1 MKIISWNVNGL
12 RSILGKG
19 LLDFWTAEKPDVLC
33 LQETKAKPEQV
44 ADVNWPRGFEPH
56 WNSAEKPG
64 YSGTATFSKK
74 KPKNSECGIG
84 ADEHD
89 REGRVVTLEYEEFYL
104 VNVYTPNSQRELTRL
119 DYRTKKWEPAFR
131 KYLKKL
137 EKKKPV
143 VFCGDLNV
151 AHTEDDLANPKTN
164 RKNAGFTDEE
174 RAEFQAL
181 IDAGFVVAADDE
193 SIRSAEMSI
202 APGVT
207 VVIDGAAREVTDA
220 WTACDGVTS
229 IGFDRLT
236 PPYAWT
242 MIECLAAFT
251 YPTDG
256 LVVIG
261 LASV

>member
-19 LLDFWTAEKPDVLC
+19 LLEFWNTEKPDVLC
-33 LQETKAKPEQV
+33 LQETKAKPEQLAGV
-44 ADVNWPRGFEPH
+44 SWPRGFEAH
-56 WNSAEKPG
+56 WNSADKPG
-64 YSGTATFSKK
+64 YSGTAVFAKK
-74 KPKNSECGIG
+74 KPQKAERGIG
-84 ADEHD
+84 DEEHD
-89 REGRVVTLEYEEFYL
+89 REGRVVTLEYEDFFL

-131 KYLKKL
+131 RYLKKL

-181 IDAGFVVAADDE
+181 VDEGFVDTFRLFTSGNGHYTWWSYMNNARPRNIGWRIDYFLVSEALVP
-193 SIRSAEMSI
+193 RVKSARI
-202 APGVT
+202 LAHVPGSDHCP
-207 VVIDGAAREVTDA
+207 VVLELR
-220 WTACDGVTS
+220 
-229 IGFDRLT
+229 
-236 PPYAWT
+236 
-242 MIECLAAFT
+242 
-251 YPTDG
+251 
-256 LVVIG
+256 
-261 LASV
+261 